1 MVNSPVFAGFF
12 SVFKPDPQLTV
23 SEWAD
28 EYRMLPQISAAEPG
42 RWRTSRTPYLAAI
55 MNDLSPTSPVEEIVF
70 MKGAQIG
77 ASESGNNWV
86 GFVIDKAPGPML
98 VVQPTVDIAKRYS
111 QQRIAPMINEC
122 TSLKEK
128 IGDPRSRDSANTQM
142 SKEFPGGVLLLAGA
156 NSAAGLRSMPIRYL
170 MLDETD
176 AYPPDCDGEGSP
188 IDLAVARTRTFS
200 RRKIYKV
207 STPTIKGLSHIEAEF
222 ETTDQRRYFLPC
234 PHCGH
239 MDFLRWDRFVIDKKR
254 PEKSYMAC
262 TACGCCIEEHHK
274 TDMLLNGEWRPTAPQ
289 NATKK
294 RRGYHLSSLYSPVGW
309 YSWADAA
316 KQWIAAQ
323 GNPEKLKA
331 FINTVLGETWE
342 EQGQRINDHAL
353 MERAEDYPADPLPVD
368 VVLLTAGID
377 VQLDRI
383 EMEIVGWGC
392 GEESWSMDY
401 VVIHGDP
408 QKPLIW
414 QELDAA
420 LLRIY
425 PHPRGVQLQ
434 VARACIDTG
443 GTEGVTQSVYEY
455 AKTRFGH
462 LPVIPIKGIG
472 GEGRP
477 VIGPPSRTNIAKI
490 PLYPVGTYTAKDT
503 IYGRLRIEETG
514 AGYMHFPRRYP
525 KKYFEMLTAEE
536 VRTKYS
542 KGHPHREWHLPQ
554 GRRNEA
560 LDCRVYALAALHS
573 MNVSLEQLA
582 DMFEGKEI
590 QPQKQT
596 RTVRGEIEHS

>member
-1 MVNSPVFAGFF
+1 MVKSPVYSGFF
-12 SVFKPDPQLTV
+12 SVFKPDPLLTV
-23 SEWAD
+23 SEWSD
-28 EYRMLPQISAAEPG
+28 QFRMLPQIAAAEPG
-42 RWRTSRTPYLAAI
+42 RWRTSRTPYLRQI
-55 MNDLSPTSPVEEIVF
+55 MDDLSPTSPVEEVVF

-86 GFVIDKAPGPML
+86 GFVIDKVPGPML

-122 TSLKEK
+122 ASLRDK
-128 IGDPRSRDSANTQM
+128 IGDPRSRDSSNTQM

-207 STPTIKGLSHIEAEF
+207 STPTIKGLSHIEAEY
-222 ETTDQRRYFLPC
+222 ETTDQRRYFVPC

-239 MDFLRWDRFVIDKKR
+239 MDYLRWARFVLNKDH
-254 PEKSYMAC
+254 PEKSHMVC
-262 TACGCCIEEHHK
+262 TACGACIEEHHK
-274 TDMLLNGEWRPTAPQ
+274 TDMLLNGEWRPTAPE

-331 FINTVLGETWE
+331 FVNTVLGETWE
-342 EQGQRINDHAL
+342 DEGGQRINDHAL
-353 MERAEDYPADPLPVD
+353 MERAEPYDINPLPND

-383 EMEIVGWGC
+383 EMEIVGWGR
-392 GEESWSMDY
+392 GEESWSIDY
-401 VVIHGDP
+401 LVIRGDT
-408 QKPLIW
+408 QTPLIW

-420 LLRIY
+420 LLRVY
-425 PHPRGVQLQ
+425 QHQSGVQLQ

-443 GTEGVTQSVYEY
+443 GTEGVTQTVYEY
-455 AKTRFGH
+455 VKLRFGH
-462 LPVIPIKGIG
+462 LPVIAIKGIG

-477 VIGPPSRTNIAKI
+477 IIGPPTRTNIAKL
-490 PLYPVGTYTAKDT
+490 PLYPVGTYTAKDM
-503 IYGRLRIEETG
+503 IYGRLRIEEAG
-514 AGYMHFPRRYP
+514 AGYMHFPRRYDRR
-525 KKYFEMLTAEE
+525 YFEMLTAEE

-542 KGHPHREWHLPQ
+542 KGHPHREWHLTK

-560 LDCRVYALAALHS
+560 LDCRVYATAALYS
-573 MNVSLEQLA
+573 MNVNLDQLA
-582 DMFEGKEI
+582 DAFEGKAVI
-590 QPQKQT
+590 DQPKG
-596 RTVRGEIEHS
+596 RAIRGEIEA

>member
-1 MVNSPVFAGFF
+1 MANSPVYSGFF
-12 SVFKPDPQLTV
+12 SVFKPDPLLTV

-28 EYRMLPQISAAEPG
+28 QFRMLPQIAAAEPG
-42 RWRTSRTPYLAAI
+42 RWRTSRTPYLRQI
-55 MNDLSPTSPVEEIVF
+55 MDDLSPTSPVEEIVF

-86 GFVIDKAPGPML
+86 GYVIDKVPGPML

-122 TSLKEK
+122 GSLRDKV
-128 IGDPRSRDSANTQM
+128 GDPRSRDSSNTQM

-207 STPTIKGLSHIEAEF
+207 STPTIKGLSHIEAEY
-222 ETTDQRRYFLPC
+222 ETTDQRRYFVPC
-234 PHCGH
+234 PHCRH
-239 MDFLRWDRFVIDKKR
+239 MDYLRWQRFVIDKAH
-254 PEKSYMAC
+254 PEKSHMVC
-262 TACGCCIEEHHK
+262 TSCGACIEEHHK
-274 TDMLLNGEWRPTAPQ
+274 TDMLLNGEWRPTAPK

-331 FINTVLGETWE
+331 FVNTVLGETWE
-342 EQGQRINDHAL
+342 DEGGQRINDHAL
-353 MERAEDYPADPLPVD
+353 MERSEDYDIDPLPSD

-383 EMEIVGWGC
+383 EMEVVGWGR
-392 GEESWSMDY
+392 GEESWSIDY
-401 VVIHGDP
+401 MVIRGDT
-408 QKPLIW
+408 QTTLIW

-420 LLRIY
+420 LLRVY
-425 PHPRGVQLQ
+425 QHHCGVQLQ

-443 GTEGVTQSVYEY
+443 GTEGVTQTVYEY
-455 AKTRFGH
+455 VKTRFGH
-462 LPVIPIKGIG
+462 LPIIAIKGIG

-477 VIGPPSRTNIAKI
+477 MIGPPTRTNIAKI

-503 IYGRLRIEETG
+503 IYGRLRIEEAG
-514 AGYMHFPRRYP
+514 PGYMHFPRRYERR
-525 KKYFEMLTAEE
+525 YFEMLTAEE

-542 KGHPHREWHLPQ
+542 KGHPHREWHLVK

-560 LDCRVYALAALHS
+560 LDCRVYATAALYS
-573 MNVSLEQLA
+573 MNVSLDQLA
-582 DMFEGKEI
+582 DAFEGKALE
-590 QPQKQT
+590 QKPHG
-596 RTVRGEIEHS
+596 RTIRGQIEA